1 MAQVRKNKVIDLEDN
16 GLIDE
21 FTKERIKN
29 LRKEHDIKVTTIIQE
44 DNKVSLKS
52 QFVITFLDNF
62 DALINLG
69 LNNTEMK
76 VISYILKKMEFVN
89 LLNLN
94 QVSICKALN
103 LGKSNVSKIFTN
115 LYKKKV
121 LVKDSDGN
129 TYVNANL
136 FAKGLKHKMNSDSES
151 GKNLIKSQ
159 AESDCFTKSF

>member
-29 LRKEHDIKVTTIIQE
+29 LRKENDIKITTIIQE

-76 VISYILKKMEFVN
+76 VISYILKKMEFGN

-94 QVSICKALN
+94 QVSICKALD
-103 LGKSNVSKIFTN
+103 LKKSNVSKIFTN

-136 FAKGLKHKMNSDSES
+136 FAKGLKHKMNSDSEN

>member
-1 MAQVRKNKVIDLEDN
+1 MAQVRKNKVIDLEEN

-29 LRKEHDIKVTTIIQE
+29 LRQEGDIKVTTIIQE

-76 VISYILKKMEFVN
+76 VISYILKKMEFGN

-94 QVSICKALN
+94 QTSIVKALD
-103 LGKSNVSKIFTN
+103 LKKSNVSKIFKK
-115 LYKKKV
+115 LYDTKV
-121 LVKDSDGN
+121 LVKDNDGN
-129 TYVNANL
+129 TFVNSNL
-136 FAKGLKHKMNSDSES
+136 FAKGLKHKMNAESDN
-151 GKNLIKSQ
+151 GKNLIKAQ
-159 AESDCFTKSF
+159 EENESFTRSF